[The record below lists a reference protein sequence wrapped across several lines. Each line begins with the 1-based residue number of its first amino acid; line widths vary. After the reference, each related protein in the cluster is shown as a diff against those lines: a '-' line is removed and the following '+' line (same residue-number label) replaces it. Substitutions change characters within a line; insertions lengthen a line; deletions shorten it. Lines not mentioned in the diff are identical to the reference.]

1 MIEAL
6 RGAWLVSRCAMLCFV
21 YSSFLSLTLSP
32 FLPFAPF
39 TIAVFDTDNAGKDI
53 LRSGEGGGGPGML
66 HACNVKVAALV
77 FFKKK
82 IVSFLST
89 THRLLTQV
97 RFRLVSCATRLPLL
111 ANRSRIGTPS
121 FLVLG
126 EGAKFLERC
135 PLSP

>member
-1 MIEAL
+1 MTYREPEMIEAL

-77 FFKKK
+77 FLKKLFHF
-82 IVSFLST
+82 IPPPT
-89 THRLLTQV
+89 T
-97 RFRLVSCATRLPLL
+97 SCLR
-111 ANRSRIGTPS
+111 
-121 FLVLG
+121 
-126 EGAKFLERC
+126 
-135 PLSP
+135 